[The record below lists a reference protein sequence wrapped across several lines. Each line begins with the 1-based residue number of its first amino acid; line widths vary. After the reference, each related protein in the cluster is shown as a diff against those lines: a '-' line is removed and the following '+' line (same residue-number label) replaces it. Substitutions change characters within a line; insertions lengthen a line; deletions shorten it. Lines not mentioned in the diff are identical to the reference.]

1 MPMGIIPR
9 RGFGGY
15 HLANKRVMIIDPSM
29 YSRMVL
35 NNILVTNGYTVCYE
49 ASNGADAIAH
59 YERARPDL
67 VLVEAQMPDH
77 DGVATISELCR
88 QFLGCQAILL
98 ASAGQR
104 SHVVQAMGAG
114 AVDFIPKP
122 INDRR
127 VISTLRKH

>member
-1 MPMGIIPR
+1 
-9 RGFGGY
+9 
-15 HLANKRVMIIDPSM
+15 MIIDPSL
-29 YSRMVL
+29 YNRMVL
-35 NNILVTNGYTVCYE
+35 SNILASNGYTVCYE
-49 ASNGADAIAH
+49 APNGADAIAH
-59 YERARPDL
+59 YEKTRPDL
-67 VLVEAQMPDH
+67 VLVEAQLPDH

-88 QFLGCQAILL
+88 LFLGCQAILL

-104 SHVVQAMGAG
+104 SHVVQAMSAG